1 MVWSCVI
8 DTVRHPKAR
17 PIQAHRHVMPFREQN
32 TRPFF
37 STKACIVMSL
47 VPSPLSRPTAHHG
60 IICTGRWKRKNEN
73 EDVQGWQAKSETNAK
88 WRSGDYGCC
97 RGIII
102 QENVKLIAWGAGCP
116 NPEVVLHS
124 WLFLQTCGSPCCRP
138 VPATWWKQLLLPLWA
153 VEQVS
158 FMSSTLNLPHQQ
170 QGLRVYLIMKWRPVP
185 AKVSGESL
193 PELWSAQTT
202 AENRI

>member
-37 STKACIVMSL
+37 STKAYIIMSL

-97 RGIII
+97 RDIII
-102 QENVKLIAWGAGCP
+102 QENVKLIA
-116 NPEVVLHS
+116 
-124 WLFLQTCGSPCCRP
+124 
-138 VPATWWKQLLLPLWA
+138 
-153 VEQVS
+153 
-158 FMSSTLNLPHQQ
+158 
-170 QGLRVYLIMKWRPVP
+170 
-185 AKVSGESL
+185 
-193 PELWSAQTT
+193 
-202 AENRI
+202 